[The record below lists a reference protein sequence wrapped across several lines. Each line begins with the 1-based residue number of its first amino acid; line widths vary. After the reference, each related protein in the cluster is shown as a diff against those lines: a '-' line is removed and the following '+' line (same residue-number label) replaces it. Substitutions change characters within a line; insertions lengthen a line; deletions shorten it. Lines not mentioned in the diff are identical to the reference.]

1 MRKSLTTLIILAGC
15 VLILLAAGCYEPGGP
30 VPEGKHSPVAR
41 DWTTQDVDA
50 AVAMT
55 MEKIYSPAP
64 TDNGTPPEECD
75 YIQYLRFRPEESS
88 GALEEADAIIVLVPG
103 FLGGASS
110 LECISRQ
117 MVYMALTQRG
127 INIEVWAL
135 DRRPNNIED
144 LTGLDA
150 AEDAQDIQ
158 VAIDY
163 YYGGAEIDGRKFAGF
178 LTEADVPYLSEFGLE
193 LAMRDIYTVI
203 TTNVPD
209 PEVRRQK
216 VFVGGHSMGGPY
228 AAFFAGWD
236 FDGDPATLDDA
247 GYMNCAGLIGLDTM
261 LMASIYSMETY
272 VEDILGEDVMSDN
285 SLTPEEEVYAM
296 ILAAIRDGSLP
307 RIVTPVTMI
316 LVPETMALIE
326 MLSMEAA
333 WHPDQESDLL
343 DRIPYSG
350 NVALMLQLLY
360 SRSLAHFTYHAPSM
374 KDFRFTNEAL
384 FGMMVDDN
392 FQPINPLQASVGFL
406 NGGAVVD
413 KQFPLY
419 QDLASLPE
427 LFILRNLINM
437 DGQFIANDAGNSY
450 FEIGNGPLYTWAN
463 FDEIGDTA
471 DPDYQDEG
479 STLTYTTITEE
490 VSDIQDVARFM
501 HKGPTNALEWY
512 FATRPLLDMA
522 LAMVVKDFGSE
533 YGLTLFHSDM
543 IAGMPQ
549 IDFMAEKGP
558 MIGLEDFLPSEIRV
572 IEGYNHL
579 DVCVAAPD
587 RSALRENEVI
597 DPILD
602 FILANIPGS

>member
-1 MRKSLTTLIILAGC
+1 MRRSLTAIIILSASI
-15 VLILLAAGCYEPGGP
+15 LILLLAGCYEPGGP
-30 VPEGKHSPVAR
+30 VPEGKHSPAAR
-41 DWTTQDVDA
+41 DWTTQEVDA
-50 AVAMT
+50 AVTMT
-55 MEKIYSPAP
+55 MESIYSPAP
-64 TDNGTPPEECD
+64 TGNGTPPEECN
-75 YIQYLRFRPEESS
+75 YIQYLRFRPKEGS
-88 GALEEADAIIVLVPG
+88 GDLEEADAIIVLIPG
-103 FLGGASS
+103 LLGGANS

-117 MVYMALTQRG
+117 MVYMALKQRG
-127 INIEVWAL
+127 INIEVLAL

-144 LTGLDA
+144 LTGMEA
-150 AEDAQDIQ
+150 AEEAQDIQ

-163 YYGGAEIDGRKFAGF
+163 YYHGAEIDGHKFAGF
-178 LTEADVPYLSEFGLE
+178 LTDADVPYLSEFGLE
-193 LAMRDIYTVI
+193 LTMRDIYTVI

-209 PEVRRQK
+209 PEVRRRK

-247 GYMNCAGLIGLDTM
+247 GYMNCAGLIGLDTV
-261 LMASIYSMETY
+261 LVASIYSMEAY
-272 VEDILGEDVMSDN
+272 VEDVLGEDVMSDN
-285 SLTPEEEVYAM
+285 PSTPQEQIYTM
-296 ILAAIRDGSLP
+296 ILEAIREGSLP
-307 RIVTPVTMI
+307 RMVTPVSM
-316 LVPETMALIE
+316 LAVPETLALIE
-326 MLSMEAA
+326 IMSMEAT
-333 WHPDQESDLL
+333 WHPDEESDLL

-350 NVALMLQLLY
+350 NVALMLQLLH
-360 SRSLAHFTYHAPSM
+360 SRSLAQFTYHAPSM

-384 FGMMVDDN
+384 FGIMLDDN
-392 FQPINPLQASVGFL
+392 FQPINPLQASMGFL
-406 NGGAVVD
+406 DGGAVVD

-419 QDLASLPE
+419 QDLESIPL
-427 LFILRNLINM
+427 LSILRNLVNM
-437 DGQFIANDAGNSY
+437 EGQFIANDAGPSY

-463 FDEIGDTA
+463 FDEIGDSA
-471 DPDYQDEG
+471 DPDYQDERG
-479 STLTYTTITEE
+479 TLTYTTITEE

-512 FATRPLLDMA
+512 FATRPFLDMA
-522 LAMVVKDFGSE
+522 MAMVVKDFGSE
-533 YGLTLFHSDM
+533 YGLTLFHSDK

-558 MIGLEDFLPSEIRV
+558 MIGLEGLLPPEIRV
-572 IEGYNHL
+572 IKGYNHL